1 MTSHI
6 SHPDLKALRDHLS
19 VPFPTVAIVR
29 IDDEIAR
36 AYEAS
41 SWFGLAA
48 DELVATV
55 EIAVRRDLDVVHR
68 ADPDSSR
75 LDPETH
81 VHHRARPESGWAGPW
96 RRAQQEPGI
105 PGQGAT

>member
-6 SHPDLKALRDHLS
+6 SDPDLKTLRDRLS
-19 VPFPTVAIVR
+19 AQFPTVAIVR

-48 DELVATV
+48 GELLSTV
-55 EIAVRRDLDVVHR
+55 EIAVRHNLMLFTGQI
-68 ADPDSSR
+68 PDSSR

-81 VHHRARPESGWAGPW
+81 VR
-96 RRAQQEPGI
+96 EPGH
-105 PGQGAT
+105 A

>member
-19 VPFPTVAIVR
+19 VQFPTVAIVR

-55 EIAVRRDLDVVHR
+55 EIAVRHNLMLFTGQI
-68 ADPDSSR
+68 PDSSR

-81 VHHRARPESGWAGPW
+81 VR
-96 RRAQQEPGI
+96 Q
-105 PGQGAT
+105 PGQA